1 MAKYIID
8 THALILFLSEEVK
21 LKPEQRKA
29 LRELNSEYYVL
40 TNVFKEIRNKF
51 EKFKKDSINTRTIK
65 IPPIIVWKIA
75 KRCKNVII
83 KNLENAEVSGWI
95 RIKPE
100 LRKIKSDD
108 LPFAVLQLILQKQY
122 PKTEVRII
130 TNDDILRKHP
140 LTRTI

>member
-8 THALILFLSEEVK
+8 THALVLFLSGEAT

-29 LRELNSEYYVL
+29 LKEMNSEYYVL
-40 TNVFKEIRNKF
+40 TNVFEEIRNKF
-51 EKFKKDSINTRTIK
+51 EKFKKDGINIRTIK

-83 KNLENAEVSGWI
+83 RNLENAEVSEWA

-100 LRKIKSDD
+100 LQKIKRDD

-130 TNDDILRKHP
+130 TNDDILKKRP